1 MNERTKKRTLAIF
14 ILVSFVCAFA
24 YYMPSLRYTF
34 YDQMKSAFMLTDT
47 QMGLVAS
54 AKALANTVCYPIS
67 GYFASKFSTKKL
79 FIVSLIGFLVL
90 TAWYWL
96 AHTYVEVMI
105 IFAMHSFFAIATF
118 WSAYLNAVRA
128 LGTEENQGK
137 MFGSSEATRGI
148 AQTIAGFIC
157 LWIVGLVGNS
167 LFTGFRGAL
176 FFCMIAY
183 VLLLVATIFIMPDED
198 PVKAEA
204 KKEKSG
210 LKGFMEAVKDPA
222 IWVVTFVVMC
232 AYVSWTVGNGY
243 MTTYTVRVLN
253 ISQQTAST
261 IGIVRSYIIVL
272 VAGFL
277 GGYVVDKFSYK
288 GQAFIVLFTLVAGLT
303 AGVIFTSFN
312 VTLCVIITLV
322 LALIVN
328 IMKSTYWSTMGQA
341 GISIEKTAM
350 ATGVISFIAFIPD
363 FFVGPICGSWL
374 DAAEATG
381 NVAVGFNKIFVFLIV
396 FSVLGIVSAVIL
408 LKRTKSAEKSV
419 KNTI

>member
-1 MNERTKKRTLAIF
+1 MNEITKKRTIAIF

-34 YDQMKSAFMLTDT
+34 YDQMKAAFMLTDT
-47 QMGLVAS
+47 QMGLIAS
-54 AKALANTVCYPIS
+54 SKALANTICYPIS

-90 TAWYWL
+90 TGWYWL
-96 AHTYVEVMI
+96 AQTYIEVMI
-105 IFAMHSFFAIATF
+105 IFALHSFFAIATF
-118 WSAYLNAVRA
+118 WSAYLNAVRS

-137 MFGSSEATRGI
+137 LFGSSEATRGI
-148 AQTIAGFIC
+148 AQTISGFIC
-157 LWIVGLVGNS
+157 LWIVGQVGNT
-167 LFTGFRGAL
+167 LFTGFRGTL
-176 FFCMIAY
+176 FFCMVAY
-183 VLLLVATIFIMPDED
+183 VILLIAALFIMPKDTVSD
-198 PVKAEA
+198 
-204 KKEKSG
+204 KKELRKESSG
-210 LKGFMEAVKDPA
+210 LKGFVKAVKDPS
-222 IWVVTFVVMC
+222 IWIVTFVVMC

-253 ISQQTAST
+253 ISQQMASS

-277 GGYVVDKFSYK
+277 GGFVVDRFSYK
-288 GQAFIVLFTLVAGLT
+288 GNAFIVLFALVAALT

-322 LALIVN
+322 LALVVN

-341 GISIEKTAM
+341 GISVKETAM

-363 FFVGPICGSWL
+363 FIVGPICGSWL
-374 DAAEATG
+374 DAAEAAG
-381 NVAVGFNKIFVFLIV
+381 NVAVGFNKIFVFLII

-408 LKRTKSAEKSV
+408 LKRAKKAEKAL
-419 KNTI
+419 